1 MPGICWADCRSFQ
14 RKSVPGAWLTISAT
28 DYMHK
33 HDLED
38 LTEIGEI
45 GLRLAS
51 ITQRLIAF

>member
-1 MPGICWADCRSFQ
+1 
-14 RKSVPGAWLTISAT
+14 
-28 DYMHK
+28 MHK